1 MVSQK
6 SNYIDAEKRDRLLNF
21 RVSQSEVRMLV
32 RQAKA
37 SNARSLSEYVR
48 HMVLGSLEKE
58 SSPLEGRDKL
68 VEEALLDLARIQDVL
83 KGAEESIRK
92 VVG

>member
-1 MVSQK
+1 
-6 SNYIDAEKRDRLLNF
+6 
-21 RVSQSEVRMLV
+21 
-32 RQAKA
+32 
-37 SNARSLSEYVR
+37 
-48 HMVLGSLEKE
+48 MVLGSLEKE